1 MLLQAKRR
9 YGLPYHKIDKLL
21 HSHHNSEA
29 SAPRPALKP
38 TKNGGNKRCR
48 WRKTVNNH
56 WRYPHQITVMKSTSL
71 SDRLNAIW
79 FHQIWVSFDLWE
91 VLEMGLCWIS
101 GFEGIWPESNLLETK
116 LKFSFNY

>member
-1 MLLQAKRR
+1 M
-9 YGLPYHKIDKLL
+9 
-21 HSHHNSEA
+21 
-29 SAPRPALKP
+29 
-38 TKNGGNKRCR
+38 
-48 WRKTVNNH
+48 NNH